1 MFSSHCW
8 HQAETFQAK
17 IWTPQTKKHQILL
30 HPTHFRSPSPTLLLP
45 LGFTE
50 GPFTVLDYIEIFS
63 KISIKVCFFRWAFW
77 ESKHARAHNSQNK
90 PSHGVKPRNLVLR
103 GPISV
108 ICNARFSFWGGGDL
122 EMSTNRESLG
132 PMKNDLTTPPTL
144 IPPFW
149 GPIHWI
155 GYGKLVGS
163 YSSFLRVCS
172 VDLEREDK
180 KQSGCFDPKKRCCLF
195 VHLSRTRGPL
205 PLRQSFLECPGS
217 LLVAVKLAWKEDSSC
232 LTALERA
239 RWCFGTEKMKRNS
252 AVIAEI
258 FDPEI
263 QNWVGIR

>member
-1 MFSSHCW
+1 MQDFHFG
-8 HQAETFQAK
+8 AEG
-17 IWTPQTKKHQILL
+17 ILKCQ
-30 HPTHFRSPSPTLLLP
+30 R
-45 LGFTE
+45 
-50 GPFTVLDYIEIFS
+50 IES
-63 KISIKVCFFRWAFW
+63 DWDQW
-77 ESKHARAHNSQNK
+77 
-90 PSHGVKPRNLVLR
+90 
-103 GPISV
+103 
-108 ICNARFSFWGGGDL
+108 
-122 EMSTNRESLG
+122 
-132 PMKNDLTTPPTL
+132 KNDLTTSPTL

-252 AVIAEI
+252 YA
-258 FDPEI
+258 
-263 QNWVGIR
+263 